1 MSKELT
7 TTNDKFMVPAAND
20 MSAVLEDMQSEMEGL
35 QLTFDRIKIP
45 AGGGLAF
52 EVPNGNPDAP
62 DMLKEIVGVIVDHH
76 PINAYWEDKY
86 NGQNN
91 PPTCSSMDGK
101 QGINITTGEIRACKN
116 CPYNQFGSDG
126 TGKGKACKNM
136 HRIYI
141 LRSGDTFPLLLTLP
155 PTSLKAFSDYIGKR
169 LLVKGYKSCDVV
181 TKITLKRVQNSS
193 GIAYSQAQFS
203 LESVLD
209 AETKAVM
216 RQYAES
222 IKAVT
227 RQQGSIDTSDYD
239 GYVSAEAASINETI
253 PF

>member
-1 MSKELT
+1 MTKEVALANGKFIAPVAENMT
-7 TTNDKFMVPAAND
+7 T
-20 MSAVLEDMQSEMEGL
+20 VLADMQDEMEGL

-52 EVPNGNPDAP
+52 EVPGDNPDAP
-62 DMLKEIVGVIVDHH
+62 DMTKEIIGVIVDHH

-86 NGQNN
+86 SGQNN

-101 QGINITTGEIRACKN
+101 QGFNINTNEVKNCKN

-126 TGKGKACKNM
+126 IGKGKACKNM
-136 HRIYI
+136 HRVYI
-141 LRSGDTFPLLLTLP
+141 LRSGDMFPLLLTLP
-155 PTSLKAFSDYIGKR
+155 PTSLKALSDYIGKR
-169 LLVKGYKSCDVV
+169 LLVKGYKSCDVI
-181 TKITLKRVQNSS
+181 TKITLKRVQNTT

-209 AETKAVM
+209 ADTKAVM
-216 RQYAES
+216 RQYSES
-222 IKAVT
+222 IKAIT
-227 RQQGSIDTSDYD
+227 RQQADIDTNDY
-239 GYVSAEAASINETI
+239 VEAETSINSEAI